1 VTLTEILPVPF
12 PIIQLRVCRARRLH
26 GWAVGA
32 DCWDVHRW
40 CARHLIRPFMRAS
53 IEAQARVQYF
63 WCLWAVSGRPDE
75 TLLTSIGDQ
84 GAEKVSD
91 YIFASRAPASA
102 SVVRLAGRGMPGTWR
117 VQQVSDHSGI
127 LAEWDC

>member
-1 VTLTEILPVPF
+1 MGGGSRLLG
-12 PIIQLRVCRARRLH
+12 RAQMVRE
-26 GWAVGA
+26 
-32 DCWDVHRW
+32 
-40 CARHLIRPFMRAS
+40 AS
-53 IEAQARVQYF
+53 HHTF
-63 WCLWAVSGRPDE
+63 GCLWAVSGRPDE